1 MVQMTVMMDT
11 MKIQDFA
18 LLPGDLPSKRQQ
30 TSSSTYWQLT
40 GKVYWLII
48 LRTFW
53 LKRQFNCQLVWFPK
67 VDNWKGLHKCTLR
80 TFQSKS
86 PWEILWSQ
94 GEEWN
99 EGFGWHWHGGHSSFW
114 FVPRPVFIYTIAIC
128 AVESPTIEDFGEVI
142 GMTKQE
148 TDNLKLIL
156 VSVEQGDIGILHS
169 LGIKVRFVLTPTDTR
184 HDSTFCILST
194 MTLKVSIMQ
203 QEFICPLGLLL
214 PLLA

>member
-1 MVQMTVMMDT
+1 M
-11 MKIQDFA
+11 
-18 LLPGDLPSKRQQ
+18 
-30 TSSSTYWQLT
+30 
-40 GKVYWLII
+40 
-48 LRTFW
+48 
-53 LKRQFNCQLVWFPK
+53 
-67 VDNWKGLHKCTLR
+67 
-80 TFQSKS
+80 
-86 PWEILWSQ
+86 
-94 GEEWN
+94 
-99 EGFGWHWHGGHSSFW
+99 
-114 FVPRPVFIYTIAIC
+114 YTIAIC

-214 PLLA
+214 PLLASDTDILPKSWIGLRLNLLLFATSEK